1 MPALYQGASAGA
13 AEEAGEDG
21 EEATEERSDEP
32 FMPSCRLSGSSIFCI
47 FFPSRRGKGRF
58 VL

>member
-1 MPALYQGASAGA
+1 MPALYHGVSAEAG
-13 AEEAGEDG
+13 EEGGEDG
-21 EEATEERSDEP
+21 EEAAEERSDEAL
-32 FMPSCRLSGSSIFCI
+32 MPSCRLSGSSIFCI